1 MGLNHPTILNNG
13 YNAAYYHTNS
23 ITSELQAV
31 AGHQGAQQLPFIDYS
46 TYNEGVVITD
56 RQYIL

>member
-46 TYNEGVVITD
+46 TYNGE
-56 RQYIL
+56 